1 MDDKARAS
9 AMVTA
14 QRAPRGGARLRLERI
29 SKSFTREGQ
38 SAFAAVRD
46 VSLTVE
52 PGELVTLLGP
62 SGCGKTTTLRVVAGF
77 EQPDA
82 GRVYVDEQDVT
93 ELMVYRRSIG
103 FVFQNY
109 ALFPHLTVFDN
120 VAYGLRVRHLPAAT
134 IRARVGHVLELVG
147 LPGYERRFPNQ
158 LSGGEQQRVAVARAV
173 VVEPQLLLFDEPLS
187 NLDAKLRVQMRAELS
202 RLQRQLAITTVY
214 VTHDQEEAMA
224 ISDRIAVMRQGVIAQ
239 VGTAEELYRT
249 PRSTFVAQF
258 IGRVNLVETRVVGAT
273 GGRVAVDLWGSPLSV
288 ATDEAYAAGQR
299 LFLVLRPESLTLVS
313 ESVKATEGEVVV
325 PGVVRSRMYLGE
337 KVEYAVE
344 VAGTL
349 LEAVTYDPAR
359 RSVFD
364 VGARVCVTCEAASVR
379 ALASEPSAV
388 ASEPTSMT
396 GEPRS

>member
-1 MDDKARAS
+1 
-9 AMVTA
+9 MVTA
-14 QRAPRGGARLRLERI
+14 DPAQRAGARLRLERV

-77 EQPDA
+77 EQPDE
-82 GRVYVDEQDVT
+82 GRVYVGEQDVT
-93 ELMVYRRSIG
+93 DLMVYRRSIG
-103 FVFQNY
+103 FVFQSY
-109 ALFPHLTVFDN
+109 ALFPHLTTFDN
-120 VAYGLRVRHLPAAT
+120 VAYGLRVRRLPAAT
-134 IRARVGHVLELVG
+134 IRARVGQVLELVG

-224 ISDRIAVMRQGVIAQ
+224 ISDRIAVMRQGVIVQ

-249 PRSTFVAQF
+249 PRSAFVAQF
-258 IGRVNLVETRVVGAT
+258 IGRVNLVESRVLGAT
-273 GGRVAVDLWGSPLSV
+273 GGRVAVDLWGASLSV
-288 ATDEAYAAGQR
+288 ATDDVYAPGQR
-299 LFLVLRPESLTLVS
+299 LFLVLRPESLTLVP
-313 ESVKATEGEVVV
+313 ESAKATEGEVVV

-349 LEAVTYDPAR
+349 LGALTYDPAR
-359 RSVFD
+359 RRLFD
-364 VGARVCVTCEAASVR
+364 VGARVGVSCEAASVR
-379 ALASEPSAV
+379 ALTAESHS
-388 ASEPTSMT
+388 
-396 GEPRS
+396 